1 MKGMIAWTVVVVGLI
16 LLPGAALADDRES
29 VEEESAGRYG
39 CGEPVKGSGEEVVRP
54 KRTRYS
60 RTYLSAS
67 ELEAWGPIKVTGK
80 IGCDGRVHDLEIDK
94 ELPEKL
100 EAKLRK
106 KIGKSRYEPATLAG
120 EPVAVNYNLILNRP
134 TRANS

>member
-1 MKGMIAWTVVVVGLI
+1 MRGMIVWAAAVAGLI
-16 LLPGAALADDRES
+16 LLPIAAVAG
-29 VEEESAGRYG
+29 EEESAEQESSGRYG

-67 ELEAWGPIKVTGK
+67 ELEKWGPIKVTGK

-120 EPVAVNYNLILNRP
+120 EPVAVNYNLVLNRP
-134 TRANS
+134 R